1 MGSKSRIRQK
11 LRQSAHFT
19 AIEAELDRLGL
30 VYTVNAATGSGH
42 PFLLIEIP
50 GRADPLKHNV
60 ACTPHQKVPMQANVA
75 HLRRTLRAAGVE
87 V

>member
-19 AIEAELDRLGL
+19 AIEAELGRLGL
-30 VYTVNAATGSGH
+30 AFTVESATGSGH
-42 PFLLIEIP
+42 PFVLISIP
-50 GRADPLKHNV
+50 GDAEPLKHSI
-60 ACTPHQKVPMQANVA
+60 ACTPHQKVPQAAHVS

-87 V
+87 C

>member
-11 LRQSAHFT
+11 LRQSAHFV
-19 AIEAELDRLGL
+19 AIEAELERLGL
-30 VYTVNAATGSGH
+30 GFTVNAATGSGH

-50 GRADPLKHNV
+50 GRADPVKHSI